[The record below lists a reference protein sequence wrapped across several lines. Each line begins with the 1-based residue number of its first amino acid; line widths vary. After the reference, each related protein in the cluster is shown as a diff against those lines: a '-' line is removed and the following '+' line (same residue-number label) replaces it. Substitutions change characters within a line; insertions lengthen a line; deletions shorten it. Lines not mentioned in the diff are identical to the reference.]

1 MTEDRTENAVLF
13 EIKKLLD
20 SEGLV
25 AARLVESVTRTAQ
38 MAATTVPEIQDLFSQ
53 WLSLIGGEVVRLT
66 EASPEIDIP
75 ATAKMIGIDPSS
87 LLSILL
93 LLHRRGRLSVE
104 TVRIGKGTGK
114 NNEIC
119 TCLLDTEEGA

>member
-1 MTEDRTENAVLF
+1 MSEDRTENAVLF

-53 WLSLIGGEVVRLT
+53 WLSLIGGEVLRMSEV
-66 EASPEIDIP
+66 APEMDIL
-75 ATAKMIGIDPSS
+75 ATAKMIGIEPSS

-93 LLHRRGRLSVE
+93 LLHRAGRLSIGA
-104 TVRIGKGTGK
+104 VRIDKGTGR
-114 NNEIC
+114 NSEIC
-119 TCLLDTEEGA
+119 SCLMETEEDA